1 MTRLSDEDVAARLH
15 AASRS
20 LIGFAL
26 MLTGDRETAD
36 ETYQETCLE
45 AWRSR
50 GRFDAS
56 LDFGAW
62 LRGIARHVLRRRARA
77 SARAARWSFEEVD
90 LDLLESS
97 WVERERDEQHT
108 ARRSALEH
116 CLGGLDDAN
125 RSLLRRR
132 YDDDVPLARL
142 AEEEHR
148 SEDALKMAFH
158 RLRKKLQ
165 DCIDRRVR
173 APR

>member
-1 MTRLSDEDVAARLH
+1 MTRLSDEDVAARLL

-26 MLTGDRETAD
+26 MLTGDRDTAD

-50 GRFDAS
+50 ARFDAA

-77 SARAARWSFEEVD
+77 TARAARYAFEEVD
-90 LDLLESS
+90 LDLLEAS
-97 WVERERDEQHT
+97 WVERERDELLSS
-108 ARRSALEH
+108 RRSALER
-116 CLGGLDDAN
+116 CVSELDDAG
-125 RSLLRRR
+125 RALLRRR

-142 AEEEHR
+142 AAEEHR
-148 SEDALKMAFH
+148 SEDALKMALY
-158 RLRKKLQ
+158 RLRRKLQ
-165 DCIDRRVR
+165 DCIDRRVG

>member
-1 MTRLSDEDVAARLH
+1 MIRLSDEDVAARLQ

-26 MLTGDRETAD
+26 MLTGDREAAD

-50 GRFDAS
+50 ARFDAA

-62 LRGIARHVLRRRARA
+62 LRGIARHVLKRRARA
-77 SARAARWSFEEVD
+77 SARASRFVWEEVD
-90 LDLLESS
+90 LDLLEAS
-97 WVERERDEQHT
+97 WVEREQDELLGT
-108 ARRSALEH
+108 RRAALEL
-116 CLGGLDDAN
+116 CLGALDDSGRA
-125 RSLLRRR
+125 LLRRR

-142 AEEEHR
+142 AEEERR
-148 SEDALKMAFH
+148 SEDALKMALH

-165 DCIDRRVR
+165 DCIDRRVK